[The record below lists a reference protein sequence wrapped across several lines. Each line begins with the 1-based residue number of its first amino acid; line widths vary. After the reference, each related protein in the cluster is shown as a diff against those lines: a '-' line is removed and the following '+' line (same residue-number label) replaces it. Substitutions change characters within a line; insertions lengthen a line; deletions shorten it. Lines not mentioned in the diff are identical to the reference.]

1 MLRTVPMVMTLLRS
15 SRKHGMVLVA
25 AALLLTACGRAN
37 GTAPASVPRAACPDA
52 DPADATAITE
62 VRAALLVGLSE
73 GDAQHCATELGWGW
87 RVGER
92 DGEGFALTEDYSLSR
107 VTATVVDGA
116 VTSIVVG

>member
-1 MLRTVPMVMTLLRS
+1 MKTLLHS
-15 SRKHGMVLVA
+15 SRRCGLTLVA

-37 GTAPASVPRAACPDA
+37 GTAPASVPRAACPAA
-52 DPADATAITE
+52 DSADATAITE

-73 GDAQHCATELGWGW
+73 VDAERCAMELGWGW